1 MAVAT
6 IQATLP
12 YDIQKV
18 WDTVTSLENTSWR
31 RDLSSVQV
39 LSPTKFVE
47 YTKEGYSTTFMI
59 TQTQP
64 CQCWEFDMEN
74 DNIEGH
80 WTGIFSHKNGETT
93 ITFTET
99 VAAKKM
105 LMKPFVKMY
114 LKKQQLA
121 YLSDL
126 KRALANE

>member
-12 YDIQKV
+12 YDIQKL

-31 RDLSSVQV
+31 SDLSRVQV
-39 LSPTKFVE
+39 LSSTKFVE
-47 YTKEGYSTTFMI
+47 YTKKGYSTTFTI

-80 WTGIFSHKNGETT
+80 WTGIFFHENGKTT

-99 VAAKKM
+99 VTTKK
-105 LMKPFVKMY
+105 LLIKPFLKMY

-126 KRALANE
+126 KKALDNE